1 MDGIGTLDWIL
12 LAIVAVS
19 VVVGLWRGLVFEV
32 LSLLGWVVA
41 YIAAQL
47 LAGTVAA
54 QLPVGTPGSG
64 VNHAAAFAL
73 TFIVVLIVWA
83 IAARLVRWLVGASP
97 LSGLD
102 RLLGAVF
109 GLLRGVLVLLA
120 IATVVA
126 LTPAARSPLWLES
139 RGAAW
144 SSALLQELKPLLPDT
159 IAPHLPA

>member
-1 MDGIGTLDWIL
+1 MNGIGTLDWIL
-12 LAIVAVS
+12 LAIIAVS

-54 QLPVGTPGSG
+54 HLPVGAPGSG

-73 TFIVVLIVWA
+73 TFIAVLIIWA
-83 IAARLVRWLVGASP
+83 IAARLVRWMVGASP

-159 IAPHLPA
+159 ISQHLPA